1 MGAELGSLLFSSSIR
16 FFQLAYLKKKKK
28 VCLLFV
34 LCISPCPLTLLS
46 DAVDGQSS
54 STCKSEVC
62 CIYKCTVIAACV
74 LHGGSPWKR
83 EEKSRRGDAEKAA
96 TRLHARLLQE
106 PERCRDSQRAPCP
119 GVLGCWFLAGVYRGI
134 DRLSGWIWLAF
145 CPEPF
150 LHPPQS
156 IPPAGGDPR
165 SISGCWGREAGRGCT
180 WSAQPGQRLRA
191 PCCGRNARQRKELR
205 GRQKLPLLLV

>member
-1 MGAELGSLLFSSSIR
+1 MCSASARAPLRCSQMPWTDRAAARVSLTCVAFIN
-16 FFQLAYLKKKKK
+16 A
-28 VCLLFV
+28 
-34 LCISPCPLTLLS
+34 
-46 DAVDGQSS
+46 QSS
-54 STCKSEVC
+54 QPAC
-62 CIYKCTVIAACV
+62 C
-74 LHGGSPWKR
+74 
-83 EEKSRRGDAEKAA
+83 RGAPPGRGRKQTGVGTQKTA

-119 GVLGCWFLAGVYRGI
+119 GVLGCWFLAGVYHGI
-134 DRLSGWIWLAF
+134 DQLSGWIWLAF

-156 IPPAGGDPR
+156 IPDAGGDPR

-191 PCCGRNARQRKELR
+191 PCRGRNARQRKELR